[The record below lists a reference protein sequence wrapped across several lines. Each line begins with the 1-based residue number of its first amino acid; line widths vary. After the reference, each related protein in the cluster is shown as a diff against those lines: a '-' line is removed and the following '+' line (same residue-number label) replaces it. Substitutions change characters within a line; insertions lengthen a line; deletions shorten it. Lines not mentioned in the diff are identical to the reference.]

1 MMRIAALLLLALAGC
16 AAQTPAPAPSIASTR
31 CRTCPPPPSGDVKS
45 LNLTVLVETDVA
57 QFYSY
62 TSEGAILVY
71 FVARAVFSQAPA
83 QLQLTDFEVEN
94 GEQACPEPLK
104 NWCKVLEGSLYQG
117 AKGFKGLM
125 HSEDAEVQR

>member
-1 MMRIAALLLLALAGC
+1 MGIAALVLLALVSC
-16 AAQTPAPAPSIASTR
+16 AAQPPAPGPSIAGTR
-31 CRTCPPPPSGDVKS
+31 CHNCPPAAANDPKT

-83 QLQLTDFEVEN
+83 QLQLVDFEVEN
-94 GEQACPEPLK
+94 GGVDCQSP
-104 NWCKVLEGSLYQG
+104 SLT
-117 AKGFKGLM
+117 M
-125 HSEDAEVQR
+125 VCI